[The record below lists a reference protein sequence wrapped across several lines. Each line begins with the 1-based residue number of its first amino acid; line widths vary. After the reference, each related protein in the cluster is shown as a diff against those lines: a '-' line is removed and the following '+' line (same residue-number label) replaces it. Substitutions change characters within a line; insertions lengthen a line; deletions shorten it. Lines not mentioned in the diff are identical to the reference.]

1 MQKSST
7 RVLGLLGGMSWE
19 SSAQLYALINREV
32 AARQGGLHS
41 ARLLLWS
48 VDFDEIA
55 TLQRED
61 RWDEAGRLLGEA
73 AAGLRRAGAGALMLA
88 TNTMH
93 RVAPAIEAGGGL
105 PLLHLVDLTAA
116 ALKRQGIRRAAL
128 MGTRYTMAPGFYT
141 ERMSAQGIAL
151 LSPQGEEAEAV
162 HRIIFEELCR
172 GDVRDSSR
180 QILLDQARR
189 LAAQGAQAL
198 ILGCTELGLLLDD
211 AVQQDCPLPFF
222 DSTRL
227 QAQAAADWLLAP

>member
-1 MQKSST
+1 MQKSSP
-7 RVLGLLGGMSWE
+7 RILGLLGGMSWE
-19 SSAQLYALINREV
+19 SSAMLYALINREV

-55 TLQRED
+55 HLQRED
-61 RWDEAGRLLGEA
+61 RWDEAGRLLSEA
-73 AAGLRRAGAGALMLA
+73 AAGLHRAGAGALMLA

-105 PLLHLVDLTAA
+105 PLLHLVDLTAD
-116 ALKRQGIRRAAL
+116 ALKRQGITRAAL

-141 ERMSAQGIAL
+141 ERMAAQGIEL
-151 LSPQGEEAEAV
+151 VTPQGDDAEAV

-172 GDVRDSSR
+172 GDVHDSSR
-180 QILLDQARR
+180 QTLLCQARE

-211 AVQQDCPLPFF
+211 GVQQDSPLPFF

-227 QAQAAADWLLAP
+227 QAQAAAEWLLAP

>member
-55 TLQRED
+55 ALQRED

-116 ALKRQGIRRAAL
+116 ALKHLGVSRAAL

-141 ERMSAQGIAL
+141 ERMGAHGLAI
-151 LSPQGEEAEAV
+151 LSPQGAEAEAL
-162 HRIIFEELCR
+162 HRIIYEELCR
-172 GDVRDSSR
+172 GEVRDSAR
-180 QILLDQARR
+180 QTLLRQAGN

-211 AVQQDCPLPFF
+211 GFRQACPLPIL
-222 DSTRL
+222 DSTHL

>member
-1 MQKSST
+1 MQMSST

-93 RVAPAIEAGGGL
+93 RVAPAIEAAGGL

-116 ALKRQGIRRAAL
+116 ALRRQGVTRAAL

-141 ERMSAQGIAL
+141 ERMQAHGIAL
-151 LSPQGEEAEAV
+151 LSPQGEAAEEV

-172 GDVRDSSR
+172 GEVRDGSR
-180 QILLDQARR
+180 QTLLRQAGK

-211 AVQQDCPLPFF
+211 GVRQACPLPLF
-222 DSTRL
+222 DSTHL